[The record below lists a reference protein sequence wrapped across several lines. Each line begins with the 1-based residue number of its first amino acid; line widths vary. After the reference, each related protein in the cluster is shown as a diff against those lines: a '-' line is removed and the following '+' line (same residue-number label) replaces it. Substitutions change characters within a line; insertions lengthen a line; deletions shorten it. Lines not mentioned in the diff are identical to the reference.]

1 MEPIPIALSL
11 FLWNRE
17 NALTNTHT
25 ETGKNCEDPSGIP
38 EYDLANSVSLIAPQY
53 P

>member
-11 FLWNRE
+11 FLLSGE
-17 NALTNTHT
+17 IALTNTHT
-25 ETGKNCEDPSGIP
+25 ETGESCEGPSGIP
-38 EYDLANSVSLIAPQY
+38 EYDLANSASLIAPQY